1 MINLQNLK
9 MFLRIFNVMDNNFKT
24 YNNSCNIICS
34 SVLYTV
40 SNCFIRFLP
49 DEDWS
54 LSDIYYKIKQYTKL
68 SNWLPELA
76 GKLRIRFCLS

>member
-1 MINLQNLK
+1 MLW
-9 MFLRIFNVMDNNFKT
+9 
-24 YNNSCNIICS
+24 IIISRLTIIPVILLCF